1 MQSQF
6 PMHAQL
12 ALLPW
17 VEDMARKK
25 HADTAIDVYTRTPKK
40 RGKPRYQLRA
50 HDIENLN
57 HVREYYLLTAWQLQN
72 LRFSENSLP
81 YVQLRL
87 QTLSGN
93 NPKEPAEAY
102 LRRRGLY
109 PGSFGNTVQLY
120 YLGTPGINYFKELGL
135 PMTTRHTRLDKIQ
148 ELSYPPLI
156 HALNVNDVLIAGR
169 NLPKAAPDIRLESWQ
184 HDFDLQINPAYVE
197 FERRLPQQT
206 GGGVQS
212 ERVKIVP
219 DGMLDFR
226 LKLAN
231 ADKERRRI
239 LLPEVDRG
247 TETNIETF
255 KQKIRAYVHYALPGG
270 AFEEMFG
277 RANKRVVWIVTRG
290 GQNRLYT
297 LRKWCEE
304 ELAEQELEHE
314 YNLFRFTLL
323 EQVKTVEKNTGKEKV
338 SEELA
343 IDPYTFFL
351 TEVAFK
357 PFHKEPDIL
366 LWKP

>member
-1 MQSQF
+1 MQRQF
-6 PMHAQL
+6 PMHGQL
-12 ALLPW
+12 ALLPRE
-17 VEDMARKK
+17 EDMARKK
-25 HADTAIDVYTRTPKK
+25 QPDTAVDVYTRTPKK
-40 RGKPRYQLRA
+40 RGKPRYQLKA

-57 HVREYYLLTAWQLQN
+57 LVREYYLLTAWQLQN

-93 NPKEPAEAY
+93 NPKEPAAGY

-120 YLGTPGINYFKELGL
+120 YLGTEAINLLSQLGYSI
-135 PMTTRHTRLDKIQ
+135 TSRHKRLDKLH

-169 NLPKAAPDIRLESWQ
+169 NLPKAAPDIRLASWQ
-184 HDFDLQINPAYVE
+184 HDFDLQSNPAYVE
-197 FERRLPQQT
+197 FERRLPQKT

-239 LLPEVDRG
+239 LLAEVDRG

-270 AFEEMFG
+270 TFEEQFG
-277 RANKRVVWIVTRG
+277 RANKRVVWIVTKG

-314 YNLFRFTLL
+314 YNLFRFTLV
-323 EQVKTVEKNTGKEKV
+323 EQVRTVEKQTGKEKI

-343 IDPYTFFL
+343 IDPSTFFL
-351 TEVAFK
+351 TPVAYL
-357 PFHKEPDIL
+357 PYHREPDAL